1 MSNRFANPLA
11 SQDDDEEDGES
22 SATGASTL
30 LASGSAGFSGFVAMT
45 STTDALVSTVKIATA
60 RTKLI
65 YGQKGKVIPESLE
78 DEADMMEDG
87 KDYDGGDGGHPED
100 EIADEHSM
108 LNRSEQREVGEEMML
123 KEMQKNKMIS
133 PHSDFRSRWDLAQ
146 ALLLI
151 YIAINV
157 PYRIGFDQGT
167 NPWEFWFCFD
177 VVVDIV
183 RTYTSPFDVFKPM

>member
-1 MSNRFANPLA
+1 
-11 SQDDDEEDGES
+11 
-22 SATGASTL
+22 
-30 LASGSAGFSGFVAMT
+30 
-45 STTDALVSTVKIATA
+45 
-60 RTKLI
+60 
-65 YGQKGKVIPESLE
+65 
-78 DEADMMEDG
+78 
-87 KDYDGGDGGHPED
+87 
-100 EIADEHSM
+100 
-108 LNRSEQREVGEEMML
+108 
-123 KEMQKNKMIS
+123 MQKNKMIS